1 MAKKLIRLYEQDTTD
16 FSNNGLKILNPTS
29 AKITRNLIEYTYQ
42 LELTHLLD
50 EKGMM
55 LTEERILG
63 YNGQYFRISS
73 IRRNLKEVSIIAK
86 HIFFDLN
93 KNFIEDINIK
103 NKTGSMA
110 LAHILGGT
118 SYPHSFS
125 ATSDIDTVASSRLVR
140 KNVVSALIGD
150 TDNSF
155 INRWGGELDIDGFT
169 FKLNEQ
175 IGKDDGYTI
184 QYGKNLTGLDLQ
196 LNMLEVVT
204 RIRPVGFDGIEID
217 GLYVDSPYIDNYAL
231 PIIKEIKYENV
242 KWKGS
247 PNYEEREDD
256 DSYIYDNLAEAQ
268 AKLIEL
274 ATNEF
279 VVNEID
285 LPKTTINIE
294 FIELSKTEEYKH
306 LKFLQ
311 NINIGDTVHIYHKP
325 LDINL
330 KSRCIEYVYDCI
342 LNKYETITLGS
353 YTKNFFTKTQNTNT
367 TLDSGNLDV
376 KFSGMVNDILQQ
388 TQKHLNDT
396 ITSAMGGYVYKT
408 NNALYIMDTDDI
420 STAQKLWVFNKNGL
434 AFSSNGVNGPYTT
447 GITMDGYIVGSMI
460 SANSITG
467 EQIQANSIKTANLE
481 LSVQKKIQDATN
493 EETVKALIKADLDG
507 FESTLSKEFV
517 TVENATTQIQ
527 QATEVAVKE
536 ATQSIIDNA
545 VSESM
550 GAVDGQLND
559 KLNQYTSGTL
569 LPAINEKAEEVLQ
582 NAEDYVVTQLE
593 SYATKQ
599 ELSSSIS
606 QTREQIELSVSEK
619 YTTKTESA
627 TIITEA
633 IDGITVGAINRALGT
648 GENKSFKFN
657 GGANETWLPYKFS
670 NDISDKEAY
679 VSFNYTLTGTAQN
692 GSQIEFAP
700 SYLKKANNQT
710 VYRPKHIF
718 FTSNRLQDVNI
729 TDTVSFTT
737 KDFQDISPSS
747 TSYIRFVGNGFTGTL
762 SISEVQI
769 KPGNSKTS
777 WSPAPEDVNNDI
789 VNAKNEAIISANN
802 TLIST
807 IANHYTKSE
816 TDSKISIAKD
826 EINLGVSTKYET
838 KANVETK
845 VTSTL
850 NSAKSYSDTK
860 KTEAINAAATD
871 ATNKVNSAK
880 NELNTAINKK
890 ANSVDVYTKTEVYT
904 KAQTDSAIKV
914 AKDEINLG
922 VSSTYETKTNVETKI
937 NGVTIGGT
945 NLLLNSHF
953 DYDRNWWKGT
963 GVTRVREGFDGGY
976 CMKTVGAFK
985 ETRNF
990 NQVISI
996 TKLEKGQQYTATVWI
1011 KTQNVVRGT
1020 TNPHLYLYASYSLN
1034 NKWVTEC
1041 ALSKAIPNGTT
1052 AWTKYVLTFTIPTVD
1067 FDVMS
1072 VEGYARDFTGT
1083 IWWDGI
1089 KLEKGNKA
1097 SDWSPS
1103 PLDIST
1109 DITNAKTDAINT
1121 ASTDATNKANNAKNE
1136 AINSANNALTT
1147 TIANYYTKAQTD
1159 SQIKV
1164 AKDAINLGVSQTYET
1179 KTNVETKIEA
1189 IQVGGTNLVKQSK
1202 LLTDVTSLGGWHTTE
1217 TGNEGFK
1224 KLEIVTTDT
1233 SWQEC
1238 SVPLYTEINTITK
1251 AVTISFEYQETT
1263 SELLLFSLGAYNGG
1277 TRLAET
1283 TNVTVSSGFKVI
1295 STNNGWKTVY
1305 CTFDP
1310 TSING
1315 RREANQYRIQFKKVS
1330 GKTGTINVRKLK
1342 LEVGTKATTWSP
1354 APEDTIS
1361 DINDAKTTA
1370 INTAAT
1376 DATNKANNAKNEAI
1390 NSANATLT
1398 STIANYYTKS
1408 QTDSQIKVAKDA
1420 ITQSVSSTYETKTN
1434 VTNKINGVNSS
1445 ISSLQTR
1452 MNTAES
1458 KITDTAITN
1467 TVKQN
1472 FYTKTETD
1480 GKVTTVQNS
1489 MNSSITQLSNQIAT
1503 KVDVNGVLS
1512 TIQQNPNSIQIG
1524 FNKISNAL
1532 TIDSTGMIAK
1542 AQNGNKYF
1550 QLGYNGMTMYNPA
1563 NGTHQWGKVA
1573 AINNK
1578 FTVASNGNSSGLSL
1592 GHHVNENYVEDIL
1605 CDSNGVVTV
1614 QRQMNHGGI
1623 YNNTYGQINIRQSGQ
1638 GGWEITG
1645 RSDSQS
1651 IKPGGAN
1658 QGAVGSNT
1666 QYINQSWIA
1675 NRYNPSS
1682 LEIKHL
1688 SHYVD
1693 DLECLKLVSEVQ
1705 PARYFYKEYDEDGN
1719 DITTFTTKT
1728 SQLGL
1733 IYEDVREC
1741 SGRDLL
1747 TNEDD
1752 KAINSYGMVSVLWGA
1767 VRNLNERL
1775 NKLEYENSLLN
1786 DELQNYK
1793 QKEGND

>member
-16 FSNNGLKILNPTS
+16 FSNNGLKILSPTS

-73 IRRNLKEVSIIAK
+73 IRRNLKEVSVIAK

-110 LAHILGGT
+110 LSHILGGT

-184 QYGKNLTGLDLQ
+184 RYGKNLTGLDLQ

-217 GLYVDSPYIDNYAL
+217 GLYVDSPHIDNYAL

-353 YTKNFFTKTQNTNT
+353 YTKNFFTKTQNTNN
-367 TLDSGNLDV
+367 TLDNV
-376 KFSGMVNDILQQ
+376 
-388 TQKHLNDT
+388 
-396 ITSAMGGYVYKT
+396 
-408 NNALYIMDTDDI
+408 
-420 STAQKLWVFNKNGL
+420 
-434 AFSSNGVNGPYTT
+434 SN
-447 GITMDGYIVGSMI
+447 I
-460 SANSITG
+460 
-467 EQIQANSIKTANLE
+467 
-481 LSVQKKIQDATN
+481 
-493 EETVKALIKADLDG
+493 
-507 FESTLSKEFV
+507 
-517 TVENATTQIQ
+517 
-527 QATEVAVKE
+527 
-536 ATQSIIDNA
+536 
-545 VSESM
+545 
-550 GAVDGQLND
+550 
-559 KLNQYTSGTL
+559 
-569 LPAINEKAEEVLQ
+569 
-582 NAEDYVVTQLE
+582 
-593 SYATKQ
+593 
-599 ELSSSIS
+599 
-606 QTREQIELSVSEK
+606 
-619 YTTKTESA
+619 
-627 TIITEA
+627 
-633 IDGITVGAINRALGT
+633 
-648 GENKSFKFN
+648 
-657 GGANETWLPYKFS
+657 
-670 NDISDKEAY
+670 
-679 VSFNYTLTGTAQN
+679 
-692 GSQIEFAP
+692 
-700 SYLKKANNQT
+700 
-710 VYRPKHIF
+710 
-718 FTSNRLQDVNI
+718 
-729 TDTVSFTT
+729 
-737 KDFQDISPSS
+737 
-747 TSYIRFVGNGFTGTL
+747 
-762 SISEVQI
+762 
-769 KPGNSKTS
+769 
-777 WSPAPEDVNNDI
+777 
-789 VNAKNEAIISANN
+789 
-802 TLIST
+802 
-807 IANHYTKSE
+807 
-816 TDSKISIAKD
+816 
-826 EINLGVSTKYET
+826 YET
-838 KANVETK
+838 KADSMSKIEGVNG
-845 VTSTL
+845 SI
-850 NSAKSYSDTK
+850 SAL
-860 KTEAINAAATD
+860 
-871 ATNKVNSAK
+871 V
-880 NELNTAINKK
+880 
-890 ANSVDVYTKTEVYT
+890 
-904 KAQTDSAIKV
+904 
-914 AKDEINLG
+914 G
-922 VSSTYETKTNVETKI
+922 RVSS
-937 NGVTIGGT
+937 
-945 NLLLNSHF
+945 
-953 DYDRNWWKGT
+953 
-963 GVTRVREGFDGGY
+963 
-976 CMKTVGAFK
+976 
-985 ETRNF
+985 
-990 NQVISI
+990 
-996 TKLEKGQQYTATVWI
+996 
-1011 KTQNVVRGT
+1011 
-1020 TNPHLYLYASYSLN
+1020 
-1034 NKWVTEC
+1034 
-1041 ALSKAIPNGTT
+1041 
-1052 AWTKYVLTFTIPTVD
+1052 
-1067 FDVMS
+1067 
-1072 VEGYARDFTGT
+1072 
-1083 IWWDGI
+1083 
-1089 KLEKGNKA
+1089 
-1097 SDWSPS
+1097 
-1103 PLDIST
+1103 
-1109 DITNAKTDAINT
+1109 
-1121 ASTDATNKANNAKNE
+1121 
-1136 AINSANNALTT
+1136 
-1147 TIANYYTKAQTD
+1147 
-1159 SQIKV
+1159 
-1164 AKDAINLGVSQTYET
+1164 
-1179 KTNVETKIEA
+1179 
-1189 IQVGGTNLVKQSK
+1189 
-1202 LLTDVTSLGGWHTTE
+1202 
-1217 TGNEGFK
+1217 
-1224 KLEIVTTDT
+1224 
-1233 SWQEC
+1233 
-1238 SVPLYTEINTITK
+1238 
-1251 AVTISFEYQETT
+1251 
-1263 SELLLFSLGAYNGG
+1263 
-1277 TRLAET
+1277 
-1283 TNVTVSSGFKVI
+1283 
-1295 STNNGWKTVY
+1295 
-1305 CTFDP
+1305 
-1310 TSING
+1310 
-1315 RREANQYRIQFKKVS
+1315 
-1330 GKTGTINVRKLK
+1330 
-1342 LEVGTKATTWSP
+1342 
-1354 APEDTIS
+1354 
-1361 DINDAKTTA
+1361 
-1370 INTAAT
+1370 
-1376 DATNKANNAKNEAI
+1376 
-1390 NSANATLT
+1390 
-1398 STIANYYTKS
+1398 
-1408 QTDSQIKVAKDA
+1408 
-1420 ITQSVSSTYETKTN
+1420 
-1434 VTNKINGVNSS
+1434 
-1445 ISSLQTR
+1445 
-1452 MNTAES
+1452 AES
-1458 KITDTAITN
+1458 KITDEAITN

-1480 GKVTTVQNS
+1480 GKVTIVQNS

-1503 KVDVNGVLS
+1503 KVDVNGVKS
-1512 TIQQNPNSIQIG
+1512 TIEQNPSSVQIG
-1524 FNKISNAL
+1524 FNKISDAL
-1532 TIDSTGMIAK
+1532 TVSADGLVAK
-1542 AQNGNKYF
+1542 TQSGNKYF

-1605 CDSNGVVTV
+1605 CDSNGVVSV

-1623 YNNTYGQINIRQSGQ
+1623 YNNTYGQISIHQSGQ

-1651 IKPGGAN
+1651 IKPSGAN
-1658 QGAVGSNT
+1658 QGAIGSNT

-1682 LEIKHL
+1682 LEITHL

-1747 TNEDD
+1747 TNEED

-1775 NKLEYENSLLN
+1775 NKLEYENALLN